1 MSLLATRYAQA
12 LFEYASDQ
20 GRLEEVARDVATLQ
34 SLMRESREFSAFLN
48 NPLIQ
53 KSAVMRVFRVLSEK
67 ATFSDLTLNFIR
79 LLGDQ
84 KRLKNLDKI
93 TQWFRGLLSMASNAM
108 EVHISSA
115 KPLVESQRQSLKNLL
130 KRKMDKEIVF
140 HETIDAGA
148 IAGVIIQI
156 GEYRIDSTIR
166 TQLNKLHKVMRA

>member
-1 MSLLATRYAQA
+1 MNQTSNKRKQDD
-12 LFEYASDQ
+12 S
-20 GRLEEVARDVATLQ
+20 
-34 SLMRESREFSAFLN
+34 N
-48 NPLIQ
+48 
-53 KSAVMRVFRVLSEK
+53 LSE
-67 ATFSDLTLNFIR
+67 TP
-79 LLGDQ
+79 
-84 KRLKNLDKI
+84 
-93 TQWFRGLLSMASNAM
+93 
-108 EVHISSA
+108 HISSA

>member
-12 LFEYASDQ
+12 LFECASEQ
-20 GRLEEVARDVATLQ
+20 GRLEDVARDIATLQ
-34 SLMRESREFSAFLN
+34 SLMQESKEFGAFLN

-53 KSAVMRVFRVLSEK
+53 KSAAMRVFKALSEK

-84 KRLKNLDKI
+84 KRLKNLEKI
-93 TQWFRGLLSMASNAM
+93 AYWFHGLLSVASNTM

-130 KRKMDKEIVF
+130 KRKIDKEIVL
-140 HETIDAGA
+140 HEMIDTEAMG
-148 IAGVIIQI
+148 GVIIQI